1 MKKNLLIIAIALLS
15 LGGVAQENETATKT
29 NLLSFSIPRLFMNN
43 FSVQYERILSDHTSM
58 AISGGI
64 ILKENRGDSR
74 IGGNGEFQFRMYPA
88 IMREKVFQGVY
99 FAPYANYRYVDIEE
113 SYYYYHYYPEPAEE
127 VDRRHEYYSTLG
139 GGIVVG
145 AKIAIMQRVVFSFE
159 VGGGMRYSTGTKEDG
174 RYYDITDYGFTGI
187 APRADIGLGF
197 FF

>member
-1 MKKNLLIIAIALLS
+1 MKKSLVMIAITLLS
-15 LGGVAQENETATKT
+15 LGVVAQEDEAPVKN

-43 FSVQYERILSDHTSM
+43 FSVQYERILSDHTSV
-58 AISGGI
+58 AVSGGI

-74 IGGNGEFQFRMYPA
+74 LGGNAEFQFRMYPS

-99 FAPYANYRYVDIEE
+99 FAPYVNYRYVDIEE

-127 VDRRHEYYSTLG
+127 LDRVHEYYSTIG
-139 GGIVVG
+139 GGIAVG
-145 AKIAIMQRVVFSFE
+145 CKIAIMQRVVFSFE
-159 VGGGMRYSTGTKEDG
+159 VGGGLRYSTGTKDDG

>member
-1 MKKNLLIIAIALLS
+1 MKKNLLVIAIALLS
-15 LGGVAQENETATKT
+15 LGGVAQEKESAMKN
-29 NLLSFSIPRLFMNN
+29 NLVSFSIPRLFMNN

-64 ILKENRGDSR
+64 ILKENRGESR

-99 FAPYANYRYVDIEE
+99 FAPYVNYRYVDMEE
-113 SYYYYHYYPEPAEE
+113 SNYYYYPEPAEE
-127 VDRRHEYYSTLG
+127 VERIHAYYSTFG

-145 AKIAIMQRVVFSFE
+145 AKIAIMKRVVFSFE
-159 VGGGMRYSTGTKEDG
+159 VGGGMRYTTGTKDED